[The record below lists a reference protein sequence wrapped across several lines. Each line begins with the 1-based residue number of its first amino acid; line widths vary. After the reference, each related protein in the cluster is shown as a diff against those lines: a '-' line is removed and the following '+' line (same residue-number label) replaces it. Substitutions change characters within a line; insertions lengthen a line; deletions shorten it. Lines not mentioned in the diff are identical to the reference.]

1 MDRRVR
7 ARRESLARNG
17 NFALLWVGQFVSQLG
32 DRLAMV
38 ALPWLVYRTT
48 GSALSTGVAFALYTL
63 PYVLF
68 GAVGGVLIDRL
79 DKRLVMVASDV
90 ARVGLVMLVPLAAE
104 RSLAAVY
111 VLSFL
116 IASAAVFFDPCKLAI
131 LPDLV
136 PREKLMRA
144 NSLLATGE
152 NLTEIL
158 GYTAA
163 GFTLAYISTTNAFRI
178 DAATFAVSAATLA
191 LIRYRAPVR
200 AAAEQAVHSFRHELR
215 EGFTF
220 LLHHRGLLTN
230 TVMVVGCV
238 AGLGASYPLAFL
250 LAVNVFDAGTAA
262 FGVFE
267 GMVGLGYLV
276 GSLALAALAHR
287 VPQGRAM
294 VAGLALMG
302 ASLALVAAAG
312 GVWVACVPFA
322 ILGVANAAALIAI
335 DTYLQNVV
343 PEHLR
348 GRVFGT
354 RFTLTQGVYAAG
366 VLAGGALA
374 TVVDVRTLF
383 IVCGLLIAVPAL
395 AGLFVREIR
404 DA

>member
-1 MDRRVR
+1 MS
-7 ARRESLARNG
+7 ARRASLARNG
-17 NFALLWVGQFVSQLG
+17 NFALLWTGQFVSQLG

-38 ALPWLVYRTT
+38 ALPWLVYRAT
-48 GSALSTGVAFALYTL
+48 GSALSTGIAFALYTL

-68 GAVGGVLIDRL
+68 GAVAGVLIDRL
-79 DKRLVMVASDV
+79 DKRLVMIASDL
-90 ARVGLVMLVPLAAE
+90 ARVALVMLVPLAAG
-104 RSLAAVY
+104 RSLWAVY

-116 IASAAVFFDPCKLAI
+116 IASAAVFFDPSKLAI
-131 LPDLV
+131 VPDLV
-136 PREKLMRA
+136 PREKLLRA

-158 GYTAA
+158 GYTVA

-178 DAATFAVSAATLA
+178 DAATFAVSAASLA

-200 AAAEQAVHSFRHELR
+200 AVTERTARSFRHELG
-215 EGFTF
+215 EGFAF
-220 LLHHRGLLTN
+220 LRHHRGLLTN
-230 TVMVVGCV
+230 TIMVVGCV

-250 LAVNVFDAGTAA
+250 LAVDVFDAGTAA
-262 FGVFE
+262 FGLFE
-267 GMVGLGYLV
+267 GMVGLGYLI
-276 GSLALAALAHR
+276 GSLALAALAQR
-287 VPQGRAM
+287 VPQGRVM
-294 VAGLALMG
+294 VAGLMLMG
-302 ASLALVAAAG
+302 ASLSLVAAAG
-312 GVWVACVPFA
+312 GVWIACVPFA
-322 ILGVANAAALIAI
+322 VLGVANAAALIAI

-354 RFTLTQGVYAAG
+354 RFTLTQGVYALG

-374 TVVDVRTLF
+374 TVADVRVLF